1 MTFEVLLKQI
11 VKEAVAEAIS
21 ENMGN
26 LVISKADTD
35 KAKTVLLNNEPK
47 KEAKKEK
54 PSKEVD
60 DVVESDE
67 DVAVEETEI
76 SEVDLGSMK
85 LKELREYAEE
95 LGINSKGKR
104 AELEERIQEFLNS
117 EESEEEDLDE
127 EPEDDVEE
135 SEEKSEDDDSEEIE
149 ESDEEEE
156 ESEDNEKYAQV
167 KEYVENASDEEI
179 KETLKELGLSTKGK
193 REALIEKLYQ
203 AVKDGLFEFAE
214 DDEDLEDTEDV
225 EDIEEES
232 EEDDSE
238 DTEERIQGIEELNE
252 KVREDFESGDLTRK
266 DMTAYLKQV
275 GVAVTK
281 KVDDDNVLDMYI
293 EKLSLLVDDEGEF
306 HEEGEDPYTINGVPY
321 CCGAK
326 LEELE
331 DGGYKC
337 NVCGAEYDDDEE

>member
-11 VKEAVAEAIS
+11 VKEAVTEAIS
-21 ENMGN
+21 EKIGN
-26 LVISKADTD
+26 LVIQKVEAD
-35 KAKTVLLNNEPK
+35 KVKTVPLNNEPK
-47 KEAKKEK
+47 ETVKKETVKKEAE
-54 PSKEVD
+54 P
-60 DVVESDE
+60 VEI
-67 DVAVEETEI
+67 EEEI

-95 LGINSKGKR
+95 LGLNSKGKR
-104 AELEERIQEFLNS
+104 AEVEERIQEFLNS

-127 EPEDDVEE
+127 EVEDDVEE
-135 SEEKSEDDDSEEIE
+135 VEEESEEDDSEE
-149 ESDEEEE
+149 D
-156 ESEDNEKYAQV
+156 EKYAQV

-214 DDEDLEDTEDV
+214 DDEDEDEDTEDV
-225 EDIEEES
+225 EDIEES

-293 EKLSLLVDDEGEF
+293 EKLALLVDDEGEF
-306 HEEGEDPYTINGVPY
+306 HEEGEDPYTVNGVPY

-337 NVCGAEYDDDEE
+337 NVCGAEYDDEE

>member
-11 VKEAVAEAIS
+11 VKEAVIEALQETKVKS
-21 ENMGN
+21 TE
-26 LVISKADTD
+26 
-35 KAKTVLLNNEPK
+35 EPK
-47 KEAKKEK
+47 NWTTNDEPVKTSLKA
-54 PSKEVD
+54 PAPLDEVA
-60 DVVESDE
+60 ESDE

-127 EPEDDVEE
+127 EVEDDVEE
-135 SEEKSEDDDSEEIE
+135 SEEDSEDD
-149 ESDEEEE
+149 
-156 ESEDNEKYAQV
+156 EKYAQV
-167 KEYVENASDEEI
+167 REYVENASDEEI
-179 KETLKELGLSTKGK
+179 KDTLKELGLSTKGK

-214 DDEDLEDTEDV
+214 DDEDEDEDTEDV
-225 EDIEEES
+225 EESEEES
-232 EEDDSE
+232 EELLDDM
-238 DTEERIQGIEELNE
+238 TPERAEGVEELQE
-252 KVREDFESGDLTRK
+252 KVYADFESGDLTRK
-266 DMTAYLKQV
+266 DMTTYLKQV

-281 KVDDDNVLDMYI
+281 KVDDEDVLEMYI
-293 EKLSLLVDDEGEF
+293 NKLALLVDDEGDF
-306 HEEGEDPYTINGVPY
+306 HEEGEDPYTVNGVPY

>member
-11 VKEAVAEAIS
+11 VKEAVIEALQETKVES
-21 ENMGN
+21 TE
-26 LVISKADTD
+26 
-35 KAKTVLLNNEPK
+35 EPK
-47 KEAKKEK
+47 NWSTNDEPVKTTLQAPTPLE
-54 PSKEVD
+54 
-60 DVVESDE
+60 DVEESND

-127 EPEDDVEE
+127 EVEDDVEE
-135 SEEKSEDDDSEEIE
+135 FE
-149 ESDEEEE
+149 ESDESDEDED
-156 ESEDNEKYAQV
+156 SEDEEGSEDDEKYAQV

-214 DDEDLEDTEDV
+214 DDEDVEDV
-225 EDIEEES
+225 EEES
-232 EEDDSE
+232 EELLDDM
-238 DTEERIQGIEELNE
+238 TPERAEGVEELQE
-252 KVREDFESGDLTRK
+252 KVYADFESGDLTRK
-266 DMTAYLKQV
+266 DMTTYLKQV

-281 KVDDDNVLDMYI
+281 KVDDEDVLEMYLN
-293 EKLSLLVDDEGEF
+293 KLALLVDDGGEF
-306 HEEGEDPYTINGVPY
+306 HEEGEDPYTVNGVPY

-326 LEELE
+326 LEVLE

-337 NVCGAEYDDDEE
+337 NVCGAEYDDEE

>member
-11 VKEAVAEAIS
+11 VKEAVIEALQETKVES
-21 ENMGN
+21 TE
-26 LVISKADTD
+26 
-35 KAKTVLLNNEPK
+35 EPK
-47 KEAKKEK
+47 NWTTNDEPVKTTLKA
-54 PSKEVD
+54 PAPLDEVA
-60 DVVESDE
+60 ESDE

-117 EESEEEDLDE
+117 EEPEEEDLDE
-127 EPEDDVEE
+127 EVEDDDVEE
-135 SEEKSEDDDSEEIE
+135 FE
-149 ESDEEEE
+149 ESDESDEDEDSEEG
-156 ESEDNEKYAQV
+156 SEDDEKYAQV

-179 KETLKELGLSTKGK
+179 KDTLKELGLSTKGK

-214 DDEDLEDTEDV
+214 DDEESEDV
-225 EDIEEES
+225 EDVEESEEES
-232 EEDDSE
+232 EELLDDM
-238 DTEERIQGIEELNE
+238 TPERAEGVEELQE
-252 KVREDFESGDLTRK
+252 KVYADFESGDLTRK
-266 DMTAYLKQV
+266 DMTTYLKQV

-281 KVDDDNVLDMYI
+281 KVDDEDVLEMYI
-293 EKLSLLVDDEGEF
+293 NKLALLVDDEGEF
-306 HEEGEDPYTINGVPY
+306 HEEGEDPYTVNGVPY

-326 LEELE
+326 LEVLE

-337 NVCGAEYDDDEE
+337 NVCGAEYDDEE

>member
-11 VKEAVAEAIS
+11 VKEAVIEALQETKVES
-21 ENMGN
+21 TE
-26 LVISKADTD
+26 
-35 KAKTVLLNNEPK
+35 EPK
-47 KEAKKEK
+47 NWTTNDEPVKTTLKA
-54 PSKEVD
+54 PAPLDEVA
-60 DVVESDE
+60 ESDE

-127 EPEDDVEE
+127 EVEDDDVEE
-135 SEEKSEDDDSEEIE
+135 FE
-149 ESDEEEE
+149 ESDESDEDEN
-156 ESEDNEKYAQV
+156 SEDEEGSEDDEKYAQV
-167 KEYVENASDEEI
+167 REYVENASDEEI
-179 KETLKELGLSTKGK
+179 KDTLKELGLSTKGK

-214 DDEDLEDTEDV
+214 DDEDIEDV
-225 EDIEEES
+225 EDIEESEGES
-232 EEDDSE
+232 EELLDDMASE
-238 DTEERIQGIEELNE
+238 RAEGVEELQE
-252 KVREDFESGDLTRK
+252 KVYADFESGNLTRK
-266 DMTAYLKQV
+266 DMTTYLKQV

-281 KVDDDNVLDMYI
+281 KVDDEDVLEMYI
-293 EKLSLLVDDEGEF
+293 NKLALLVDDEGEF
-306 HEEGEDPYTINGVPY
+306 HEEGEDPYTVNGVPY

-326 LEELE
+326 LEVLE

-337 NVCGAEYDDDEE
+337 NVCGAEYDDEE

>member
-11 VKEAVAEAIS
+11 VKEAVIEALQETKVES
-21 ENMGN
+21 TE
-26 LVISKADTD
+26 
-35 KAKTVLLNNEPK
+35 EPK
-47 KEAKKEK
+47 NWTTNDEPVKTTLQAPAPLE
-54 PSKEVD
+54 
-60 DVVESDE
+60 DVEESDE

-117 EESEEEDLDE
+117 EEPEEEDLDE
-127 EPEDDVEE
+127 EVEDDDVEE
-135 SEEKSEDDDSEEIE
+135 FE
-149 ESDEEEE
+149 ESDESDEDEDSEED
-156 ESEDNEKYAQV
+156 ESEEDEKYAQV

-179 KETLKELGLSTKGK
+179 KDTLKELGLSTKGK

-214 DDEDLEDTEDV
+214 DDEDAEGTEDV
-225 EDIEEES
+225 EDVEES
-232 EEDDSE
+232 EELLDDM
-238 DTEERIQGIEELNE
+238 TPERAEGVEELQE
-252 KVREDFESGDLTRK
+252 KVYADFESGDLTRK
-266 DMTAYLKQV
+266 DMTTYLKQV
-275 GVAVTK
+275 GVAVTE
-281 KVDDDNVLDMYI
+281 KVDDEDVLEMYI
-293 EKLSLLVDDEGEF
+293 NKLALLVDDEGEF

-326 LEELE
+326 LEVLE

-337 NVCGAEYDDDEE
+337 NVCGAEYDDEE

>member
-11 VKEAVAEAIS
+11 VKEAVIEALQETKVES
-21 ENMGN
+21 TE
-26 LVISKADTD
+26 
-35 KAKTVLLNNEPK
+35 EPK
-47 KEAKKEK
+47 NWSTNDEPVKTTLQAPAPLE
-54 PSKEVD
+54 
-60 DVVESDE
+60 DVEESDE

-127 EPEDDVEE
+127 EVEDDDVEE
-135 SEEKSEDDDSEEIE
+135 FE
-149 ESDEEEE
+149 ESDEDED
-156 ESEDNEKYAQV
+156 SEDEGSEDDEKYAQV

-179 KETLKELGLSTKGK
+179 KDTLKELCLSTKGK

-214 DDEDLEDTEDV
+214 DAEDA
-225 EDIEEES
+225 EEES
-232 EEDDSE
+232 EELLDDM
-238 DTEERIQGIEELNE
+238 TPERAEGVEELQE
-252 KVREDFESGDLTRK
+252 KVYADFESGDLTRK
-266 DMTAYLKQV
+266 DMTTYLKQV

-281 KVDDDNVLDMYI
+281 KVDDEDVLEMYI
-293 EKLSLLVDDEGEF
+293 NKLALLVDDEGEF
-306 HEEGEDPYTINGVPY
+306 HEEGEDPYTVNGVPY

-337 NVCGAEYDDDEE
+337 NICGAEYDDEE

>member
-11 VKEAVAEAIS
+11 VKEAVIEALQETKVES
-21 ENMGN
+21 TE
-26 LVISKADTD
+26 
-35 KAKTVLLNNEPK
+35 EPK
-47 KEAKKEK
+47 NWSTNDEPVKTTLQA
-54 PSKEVD
+54 PAPLDEVA
-60 DVVESDE
+60 ESDK

-76 SEVDLGSMK
+76 SDVDLSSMK

-117 EESEEEDLDE
+117 EESEGEDLDE
-127 EPEDDVEE
+127 EVEDDDVEE
-135 SEEKSEDDDSEEIE
+135 SDEPDEDEDSEDEEGSEDD
-149 ESDEEEE
+149 
-156 ESEDNEKYAQV
+156 EKYAQV
-167 KEYVENASDEEI
+167 REYVENASDEEI
-179 KETLKELGLSTKGK
+179 KDTLKELGLSTKGK

-214 DDEDLEDTEDV
+214 DDEDEDEDTEDV
-225 EDIEEES
+225 EDIEES

-306 HEEGEDPYTINGVPY
+306 HEEGEDPYTVNGVPY

-326 LEELE
+326 LEVLE

-337 NVCGAEYDDDEE
+337 NVCGAEYDDEE

>member
-11 VKEAVAEAIS
+11 VKEAVIEALQETKVES
-21 ENMGN
+21 TE
-26 LVISKADTD
+26 
-35 KAKTVLLNNEPK
+35 EPK
-47 KEAKKEK
+47 NWTTNDEPVKTTLQA
-54 PSKEVD
+54 PAPLDEVA
-60 DVVESDE
+60 ESDE

-95 LGINSKGKR
+95 LGLNSKGKR

-127 EPEDDVEE
+127 ESEDDVE
-135 SEEKSEDDDSEEIE
+135 DSEEIE
-149 ESDEEEE
+149 ESDEDEDSEE
-156 ESEDNEKYAQV
+156 DEKYAQV

-214 DDEDLEDTEDV
+214 DDEESEDV
-225 EDIEEES
+225 EDIEESEEES
-232 EEDDSE
+232 EDMTSE
-238 DTEERIQGIEELNE
+238 RAEGIEELEE
-252 KVREDFESGDLTRK
+252 KVHADFESGDLTRK
-266 DMTAYLKQV
+266 DMTTYLKQV

-281 KVDDDNVLDMYI
+281 KVDDEDVLEMYI
-293 EKLSLLVDDEGEF
+293 NKLALLVDDEGEF

-326 LEELE
+326 LEVLE

-337 NVCGAEYDDDEE
+337 NVCGAEYDEE